1 MKEGE
6 AMENILTKLE
16 VYGLKHTHTR
26 HSQIYLH
33 LLDLRANIFILYIS
47 NIDKHRT
54 LLYVVI

>member
-1 MKEGE
+1 
-6 AMENILTKLE
+6 MENILTKLE

-47 NIDKHRT
+47 NIDKNRA

>member
-1 MKEGE
+1 
-6 AMENILTKLE
+6 MENILTKLE

-33 LLDLRANIFILYIS
+33 SLDLRANIFILYIS